1 MLIFWL
7 RGLLIGFSIAAP
19 VGPIGVLCIR
29 RTLAAGRVTGLVSGL
44 GAATADS
51 FYGAVAGFGL
61 TFISGLL
68 IDQRF
73 WLRLIGGAFLCYLGI
88 RTFLAR
94 ARERPTGATTAV
106 PGVAEPGSGPRGA
119 AESAGTGFPQGP
131 LPGGEAKR
139 PPPQARP
146 AEQAATVKSSGLAG
160 AYASTLFLTLTNPT
174 TILSFAAIFA
184 GLGIAN
190 TSGNYLNAGL
200 LVLGVF
206 LGSALWWLTLSSVV
220 SIFRAKI
227 GSRQLQWV
235 NRISG
240 AVILAFGVLA
250 FFSLLG
256 G

>member
-51 FYGAVAGFGL
+51 LYGAVAGFGL

-88 RTFLAR
+88 RTFL
-94 ARERPTGATTAV
+94 
-106 PGVAEPGSGPRGA
+106 
-119 AESAGTGFPQGP
+119 
-131 LPGGEAKR
+131 
-139 PPPQARP
+139 ARP

-240 AVILAFGVLA
+240 IIILAFGILA
-250 FFSLLG
+250 FVSLLG